1 MLLGLGLGV
10 WQEAYLFI
18 YSFVRLCR
26 ATWGWVSAYDR
37 KDEPGFSFMEL
48 FMQLDE
54 GTLTFNGDAD
64 LVSY

>member
-1 MLLGLGLGV
+1 MLQNLVNL
-10 WQEAYLFI
+10 Y
-18 YSFVRLCR
+18 YRLCR
-26 ATWGWVSAYDR
+26 ATWGWVTAYDR

-64 LVSY
+64 MVSLQP